1 MKRMKTFLI
10 YALLLIGFWLFSNL
24 LINVG
29 INSTYKPIERLDDLN
44 QIEVYQAEATLI
56 NGRIKGLIKNNAQND
71 ISNKY
76 IKLELFSER
85 NVEIGT
91 RYIEIGELEQNS
103 TKPLEIYFKIN
114 HVKYYKLDIVD
125 EKGPEESLDI
135 KLLPGDLTTGELFW
149 GVLIVLMIMG

>member
-29 INSTYKPIERLDDLN
+29 INSTYKPIERLDDLS

-56 NGRIKGLIKNNAQND
+56 NGRIKGLIKNNAQN
-71 ISNKY
+71 
-76 IKLELFSER
+76 
-85 NVEIGT
+85 
-91 RYIEIGELEQNS
+91 
-103 TKPLEIYFKIN
+103 
-114 HVKYYKLDIVD
+114 YKLDIVD